1 MNTITKLAAGAN
13 SALGCWLIVAPFVF
27 NTPAVSRWHDVLVGT
42 TIALV
47 AGYNY
52 ARAISR
58 RPVNMLGSGFVTVL
72 GCWLVV
78 APFVF
83 GLESPPLWNDVIS
96 GTIVAS
102 FGSYNTYVAAI
113 ADRSSPFRM
122 TAE

>member
-1 MNTITKLAAGAN
+1 MDTITEFTSGGN
-13 SALGCWLIVAPFVF
+13 TVLGCWLIVASFVF
-27 NTPAVSRWHDVLVGT
+27 NTPAVSRWHDVLVGA

-47 AGYNY
+47 AGYNFT
-52 ARAISR
+52 RSIRR
-58 RPVNMLGSGFVTVL
+58 RPVNMLGAGSVTVL

-102 FGSYNTYVAAI
+102 FGSYNTYVATI
-113 ADRSSPFRM
+113 ADRSPPFI
-122 TAE
+122 

>member
-1 MNTITKLAAGAN
+1 MDTITKLTTGGN
-13 SALGCWLIVAPFVF
+13 SAFGCWLIVAPFVF
-27 NTPAVSRWHDVLVGT
+27 NTPAVGRWNDVLVGT

-52 ARAISR
+52 TRAIRR
-58 RPVNMLGSGFVTVL
+58 RPVNMLGAGFVTVL
-72 GCWLVV
+72 GCWLIV

-83 GLESPPLWNDVIS
+83 GLESSPIWNDIIS

-102 FGSYNTYVAAI
+102 FGSYNTYVATI
-113 ADRSSPFRM
+113 ADRSPPFRM